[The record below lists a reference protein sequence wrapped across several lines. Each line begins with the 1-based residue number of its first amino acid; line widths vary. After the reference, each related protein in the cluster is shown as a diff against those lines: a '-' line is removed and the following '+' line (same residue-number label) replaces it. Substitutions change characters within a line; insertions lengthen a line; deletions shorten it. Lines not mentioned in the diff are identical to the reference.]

1 MTIDDVRRA
10 RIALAYLIEPGSQPL
25 AVAVDE
31 MGVVE
36 TLSRI
41 CRGEA
46 SEKLVDVARERLA
59 GGDPEPVVDALVE
72 RTARLGARIVTPE
85 DDEWPRQLDDLRR
98 VSRET
103 SRVDRDVFP
112 PICLWVRG
120 APSLAEVTRRS
131 VAVVGARASTP
142 YGNHVAIELS
152 YGLAERGWCVVSGGA
167 YGIDAQAHRG
177 ALTAGGCTVVVLA
190 CGIDRAYPIAHA
202 SLFERVIEDGL
213 VITEWPPGADPHRHR
228 FLIRNRVIAA
238 LTRGTVVV
246 EASARSGARQTAG
259 RALLL
264 GRPTM
269 AVPGP
274 VTSAMSVGSH
284 QILRAEGARLVTTAA
299 EVIEEVGQIG
309 DDLAPLVHGRE
320 REHDHLGPTLNQVL
334 DGVPARPSVGPE
346 TIAAN
351 VGLSLRVVLRSL
363 PALKDAG
370 FVTQD
375 ESGWR
380 LSRR

>member
-1 MTIDDVRRA
+1 
-10 RIALAYLIEPGSQPL
+10 
-25 AVAVDE
+25 
-31 MGVVE
+31 
-36 TLSRI
+36 
-41 CRGEA
+41 
-46 SEKLVDVARERLA
+46 LA
-59 GGDPEPVVDALVE
+59 GGDPEPVVDALIE

-85 DDEWPRQLDDLRR
+85 DDEWPRQLDDLRH

-112 PICLWVRG
+112 PVCLWVRG
-120 APSLAEVTRRS
+120 APSLGDVTRRS

-142 YGNHVAIELS
+142 YGNHVAVELA

>member
-1 MTIDDVRRA
+1 
-10 RIALAYLIEPGSQPL
+10 
-25 AVAVDE
+25 
-31 MGVVE
+31 
-36 TLSRI
+36 
-41 CRGEA
+41 
-46 SEKLVDVARERLA
+46 
-59 GGDPEPVVDALVE
+59 
-72 RTARLGARIVTPE
+72 
-85 DDEWPRQLDDLRR
+85 
-98 VSRET
+98 
-103 SRVDRDVFP
+103 
-112 PICLWVRG
+112 
-120 APSLAEVTRRS
+120 
-131 VAVVGARASTP
+131 
-142 YGNHVAIELS
+142 
-152 YGLAERGWCVVSGGA
+152 VVSGGA